1 AGGVAQARRDPP
13 GRRHR
18 VGEIVGQEGRVI
30 ARDAT
35 VIAGLNVRLRTCP
48 GRGAARSGAPQT
60 RDRYEF

>member
-1 AGGVAQARRDPP
+1 M
-13 GRRHR
+13 
-18 VGEIVGQEGRVI
+18 

-35 VIAGLNVRLRTCP
+35 VIAGLNVRLRKCP